1 MPGSTRTRWVIATA
15 LSAAL
20 AGAGATWWALGN
32 DEPYSLL
39 DSPKVQVD
47 IQAAP
52 SSDSEAKKVA
62 EDAELLIKAYVQ
74 RLRIG
79 DAEDLAAL
87 GAPWFTTKQQ
97 AAKSLIRQYGGK
109 ADKAVKATVA
119 DPVVP
124 YLARVELEYADGTT
138 QTVQLSRADD
148 AWWLQL
154 GSGDPVQP

>member
-1 MPGSTRTRWVIATA
+1 MPGSTRTRRVVAAA

-20 AGAGATWWALGN
+20 AGAGATWWALGE

-47 IQAAP
+47 LRAAP
-52 SSDSEAKKVA
+52 SSDSEGKEVA
-62 EDAELLIKAYVQ
+62 EEAELLIKAYVQ

-87 GAPWFTTKQQ
+87 GAPWFTAKQQ
-97 AAKSLIRQYGGK
+97 AAKVLIDQYGGK
-109 ADKAVKATVA
+109 ADKVVKATVA

-124 YLARVELEYADGTT
+124 YLASVELKYADGTT
-138 QTVQLSRADD
+138 QTVQLSRADE

-154 GSGDPVQP
+154 GSGDPVEP

>member
-1 MPGSTRTRWVIATA
+1 MPESTRTKWVVAAA

-20 AGAGATWWALGN
+20 AGVGTTWWVLGD

-52 SSDSEAKKVA
+52 SSDSKAQEVA
-62 EDAELLIKAYVQ
+62 EEAELLIKAYVQ

-79 DAEDLAAL
+79 DDKDLAAL

-97 AAKSLIRQYGGK
+97 AAKALIDQYGDK

-124 YLARVELEYADGTT
+124 YLASVELKYADGTT
-138 QTVQLSRADD
+138 QTVQLSHADD

>member
-1 MPGSTRTRWVIATA
+1 MPGSTRTRWAVAAA

-20 AGAGATWWALGN
+20 VGARATWWALGD

-47 IQAAP
+47 VRAAP
-52 SSDSEAKKVA
+52 SSGSEAEEVA
-62 EDAELLIKAYVQ
+62 DEAELLIKAYVQ
-74 RLRIG
+74 RLRVG
-79 DAEDLAAL
+79 DDEDLAAL

-97 AAKSLIRQYGGK
+97 AAEALVDQYGGK

-124 YLARVELEYADGTT
+124 YLASVELEYADGTT
-138 QTVQLSRADD
+138 QTVQLSHADD